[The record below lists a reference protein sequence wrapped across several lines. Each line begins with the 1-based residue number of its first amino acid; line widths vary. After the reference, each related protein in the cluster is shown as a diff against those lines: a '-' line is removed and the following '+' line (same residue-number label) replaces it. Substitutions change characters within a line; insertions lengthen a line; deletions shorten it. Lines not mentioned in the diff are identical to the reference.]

1 MTLIPSYFN
10 LYDYFLRDERIDQ
23 SQIAI
28 EFRGGLITYR
38 ELRKEV
44 DYWAEHLKGCAVAE
58 GDRVALLLYDSPEF
72 VASFLATVS
81 IGAICV
87 PINTFI
93 PPEECMFI
101 LADSG
106 ARLLIAEEE
115 LEWKIDLSDPKFS
128 DKCAML
134 VVDTAA
140 RHYLDPKD
148 DVADR
153 DHFPATTRETP
164 AFLLYTSGSTGR
176 PKGAIHLHGSI
187 PATVETYSRGVL
199 GLAAAD
205 RVYSASRLFFA
216 YGLGNSLSFPLAAG
230 ATVILDTSRPNAEYL
245 AGLFEEQRPTIFFGV
260 PAIYQALLDWKAIG
274 NAVDTSSIR
283 MCVSAGEA
291 LPARIF
297 EEWQDRFGLE
307 ILDGIGS
314 TEMLHIFISNR
325 KGSAKPGSSGKTVE
339 GYETRLVDERG
350 GDAAGAESGNLWVR
364 GQSAMQGYWNR
375 ADLTGETIQEGW
387 VRTGDLYRRDEA
399 GFYYHLGRSDDCFKV
414 RGLWVSP
421 LEVESALLAHD
432 LVAESAVVAATGE
445 DGLATARAFVVI
457 RQDGE
462 RVPTEGELLEFLR
475 GRLPQYKVPT
485 AIEFLTDLPRTSTGK
500 IQRYRLRA
508 RTHPT
513 APRRPDDL

>member
-10 LYDYFLRDERIDQ
+10 LYDYFLCDEKIDGRQ
-23 SQIAI
+23 TAI

-44 DYWAEHLKGCAVAE
+44 DYWAEQLTACGVKE

-72 VASFLATVS
+72 IASFLATVS
-81 IGAICV
+81 LGAICV
-87 PINTFI
+87 PINTFLSF
-93 PPEECMFI
+93 EDCMFI

-128 DKCAML
+128 DKCSML
-134 VVDTAA
+134 VVDTGA

-153 DHFPATTRETP
+153 EQFPATTRETP

-176 PKGAIHLHGSI
+176 PKGAIHAHGSV
-187 PATVETYSRGVL
+187 PATIDTYSRSVL
-199 GLAAAD
+199 QLSHED
-205 RVYSASRLFFA
+205 RIYSASRLFFA

-230 ATVILDTSRPNAEYL
+230 ATVLLDTNRPNAEYL
-245 AGLFEEQRPTIFFGV
+245 VGLFEEQRPTIFFGV
-260 PAIYQALLDWKAIG
+260 PAIYQALLDWKALR

-297 EEWQDRFGLE
+297 EEWRDAFGLE

-325 KGSAKPGSSGKTVE
+325 REGARPGSSGRTVE
-339 GYETRLVDERG
+339 GYETRLVDESG
-350 GDAAGAESGNLWVR
+350 AEVAGAGSGNLWVR
-364 GQSAMQGYWNR
+364 GLSAMLGYWNR
-375 ADLTGETIQEGW
+375 ADLSAETFQDGW
-387 VRTGDLYRRDEA
+387 VRTGDLYRRDGDE
-399 GFYYHLGRSDDCFKV
+399 FYYHLGRSDDCFKV

-432 LVAESAVVAATGE
+432 LVAESAVVAATGK

-457 RQDGE
+457 REDGE
-462 RVPTEGELLEFLR
+462 RAPSEEELIEFLR
-475 GRLPQYKVPT
+475 ARLPQYKVPT

-508 RTHPT
+508 RIHP
-513 APRRPDDL
+513 AAARRPDD